1 MKVFLPAFDID
12 VLRFRNASVP
22 GLFRGLTLSL
32 SLCVATAFRSKL
44 GNDARPPELIF
55 NLLIVLVLSVAGAVE
70 SPVVCVRLCPGL
82 FALLLSATGVVDV
95 DGRADFYPP
104 ADSGLSLAAFLLSVG
119 GLGLMSLLL
128 LVNRLF
134 RAASYY
140 LAFDSELTW
149 PAPASDL
156 LF

>member
-1 MKVFLPAFDID
+1 MS
-12 VLRFRNASVP
+12 RFRVDLVP
-22 GLFRGLTLSL
+22 VLFRGLTLSL
-32 SLCVATAFRSKL
+32 PFCLATAFRSNVGRAAVL
-44 GNDARPPELIF
+44 FEDIF
-55 NLLIVLVLSVAGAVE
+55 NLLIGFDWLVVLVLSVARVGVVE
-70 SPVVCVRLCPGL
+70 SLCPGL

-95 DGRADFYPP
+95 DGRAGFRPP
-104 ADSGLSLAAFLLSVG
+104 AASGLGLAAFLLSS

-128 LVNRLF
+128 LANRLF

-149 PAPASDL
+149 PAFASDL